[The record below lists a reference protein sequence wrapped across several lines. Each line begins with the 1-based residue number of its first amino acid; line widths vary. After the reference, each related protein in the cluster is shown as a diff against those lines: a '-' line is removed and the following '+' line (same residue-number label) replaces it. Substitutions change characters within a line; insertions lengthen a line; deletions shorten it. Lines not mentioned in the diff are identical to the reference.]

1 MNREELDG
9 WWEGTG
15 AYREEETGLDFEAD
29 MVSLRDGIDSDP
41 EGAPNPSLEETGP
54 GDEPGG
60 MIDRADLDNV
70 LDELADL
77 VNARDLDG
85 CTELLAPDAA
95 SEFLGGNSAATLV
108 DGLGEMLLRNPSL
121 ILTRGETG
129 TEPILAAWLF
139 DSEEDGYDLVGYF
152 TAELTETEERLIQ
165 QLEYVDEIL
174 DPDRLTVEVPE
185 HTDLLEWDDWSTYAE
200 G

>member
-15 AYREEETGLDFEAD
+15 ADREEETGLDFEAD
-29 MVSLRDGIDSDP
+29 MVSLREGIDAEP

-54 GDEPGG
+54 GDEPGW
-60 MIDRADLDNV
+60 MIDSADLDNV

-85 CTELLAPDAA
+85 CTEMLAPDVV
-95 SEFLGGNSAATLV
+95 SDFLGGTSAATLV

-129 TEPILAAWLF
+129 AEPILAAWLF

-152 TAELTETEERLIQ
+152 TVELTESEDRLIQ

-185 HTDLLEWDDWSTYAE
+185 HTDLPEWDDWSTYAE

>member
-15 AYREEETGLDFEAD
+15 ADREEETGLDFEAD
-29 MVSLRDGIDSDP
+29 MVTLREEIDADP

-54 GDEPGG
+54 GDEPGW
-60 MIDRADLDNV
+60 MIDSADLDNV

-85 CTELLAPDAA
+85 CTEMLAPDAV
-95 SEFLGGNSAATLV
+95 SDFLGGTSAATLV

-129 TEPILAAWLF
+129 AEPILAAWIF

-152 TAELTETEERLIQ
+152 TVELTETEDRLIQ
-165 QLEYVDEIL
+165 QLEYVDEII

-185 HTDLLEWDDWSTYAE
+185 HTDLPEWDDWSTYAE

>member
-15 AYREEETGLDFEAD
+15 ADREEETGLDFEAD
-29 MVSLRDGIDSDP
+29 MVSLREGIDAEP

-54 GDEPGG
+54 GDEPGW
-60 MIDRADLDNV
+60 MIDSADLDNV

-85 CTELLAPDAA
+85 CTEMLAPDAV
-95 SEFLGGNSAATLV
+95 SDFLGGTSAATLV

-129 TEPILAAWLF
+129 AEPILAAWLF

-152 TAELTETEERLIQ
+152 TVELTETEDRLIQ
-165 QLEYVDEIL
+165 QLEYVDEII
-174 DPDRLTVEVPE
+174 DPDQLTVEVPE
-185 HTDLLEWDDWSTYAE
+185 HTDLPEWDDWSTYAE